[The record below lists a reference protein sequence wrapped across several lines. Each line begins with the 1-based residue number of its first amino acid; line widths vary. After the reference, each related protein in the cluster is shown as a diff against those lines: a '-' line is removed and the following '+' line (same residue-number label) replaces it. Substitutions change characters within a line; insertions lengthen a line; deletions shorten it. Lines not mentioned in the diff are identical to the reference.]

1 VHYIVCGTANKVDS
15 RSRAVARYSAS
26 AQIISRT
33 PVSSVASTSLQ
44 STLAVEALGLAVPV
58 SRV

>member
-1 VHYIVCGTANKVDS
+1 VHYIAYVTANKVDS

-26 AQIISRT
+26 AHIISRT
-33 PVSSVASTSLQ
+33 PVSSVASASIQ
-44 STLAVEALGLAVPV
+44 STLAVEALGFAVPV